1 MERGWIVGE
10 MSEQGRKQERSDLGR
25 KKMGRIQGKK
35 IGIAPFSGISPV
47 SIRHRFSCVNEV
59 VVDSSF
65 IALTSHGSSGVVHR
79 GNLSSFPKYGLRS
92 ILALTVHCTHRFA
105 TAIYTLIKPQS
116 V

>member
-59 VVDSSF
+59 VSKIVFSSTTY
-65 IALTSHGSSGVVHR
+65 ILKLACAQLAHT
-79 GNLSSFPKYGLRS
+79 NLN
-92 ILALTVHCTHRFA
+92 
-105 TAIYTLIKPQS
+105 
-116 V
+116 